1 MKIRGLFRPNIYYA
15 AIDPGGAGGGAPGGA
30 PAGAPSPTAQ
40 PGGQG
45 GGQGG
50 FREQF
55 FPNVPEDIW
64 GQVEPHVRGVQGH
77 VTQLE
82 QRYAPFKGYRDQDLQ
97 GLAEF
102 STAFDRDPV
111 GQWIR
116 MAQGLQQAKGPNGQ
130 PLLNPDLDVEHL
142 AALATGQL
150 GNEEP
155 EVPGGQPPAPNGS
168 NGDVPPWAQQLMQ
181 RLDQLEGGV
190 TQDRVS
196 HRQQVEDAVLKRQ
209 VGSMKEQLV
218 KAGYPEEA
226 LSEEGLLSTYIAH
239 RGNVSAA
246 VQSMVQMRM
255 ALLKG
260 FTTPN
265 GEPPPSGGDNND
277 LTLPNG
283 APTARTSRKAG
294 RRSSVI
300 KPDVRAGALQFLKK
314 QE

>member
-1 MKIRGLFRPNIYYA
+1 MNIRGLFQPIIYYA
-15 AIDPGGAGGGAPGGA
+15 AIDPGGAGGGAPGATPPGTT
-30 PAGAPSPTAQ
+30 PPTAQ

-55 FPNVPEDIW
+55 FPNVPEEVW

-102 STAFDRDPV
+102 STAFERDPV

-116 MAQGLQQAKGPNGQ
+116 MAQGLQQATGPNGQ

-150 GNEEP
+150 GQDEP
-155 EVPGGQPPAPNGS
+155 QGGPQVQDNG
-168 NGDVPPWAQQLMQ
+168 NGDMPPWAQELMQ
-181 RLDQLEGGV
+181 RIDQLEGGV
-190 TQDRVS
+190 NQFTSS

-209 VGSMKEQLV
+209 VDSMKEQLV

-226 LSEEGLLSTYIAH
+226 LSQEGLLSTYIAH
-239 RGNVSAA
+239 RGNVNAA

-265 GEPPPSGGDNND
+265 GEPVPSGGDDND

-283 APTARTSRKAG
+283 APTARPSRKAG

-300 KPDVRAGALQFLKK
+300 KPDVRAGALQYLKK